1 MDKLSRSKSE
11 LKGIEQLAYRFYG
24 LTLEEIADT
33 LLNKPTPEPNF
44 TQYYYLFIP
53 NKPNIESS
61 QRLEK

>member
-1 MDKLSRSKSE
+1 MNKIFVNRF
-11 LKGIEQLAYRFYG
+11 AYKPYG
-24 LTLEEIADT
+24 LTSEEVADT
-33 LLNKPTPEPNF
+33 LLNKPKPEPNF